1 MIATVHFTCK
11 LIQNKRCMHLERS
24 PGYCQWHIWKVF
36 WLHYWLHGMLNY
48 FITYWNFLLVTVEQ
62 HEFKRGYKLESFHH
76 NLIPFKLEIA
86 LLSFRA
92 KCSCLSLD
100 PMRSRPLFTSTGLS
114 SPQQCNSWQF
124 PQPTLSHYRPTSQ
137 RRGARSADN
146 VESTLADNEVRVR
159 KSAGASAERRDVSLC
174 PTPHKSSC

>member
-1 MIATVHFTCK
+1 MK
-11 LIQNKRCMHLERS
+11 
-24 PGYCQWHIWKVF
+24 
-36 WLHYWLHGMLNY
+36 
-48 FITYWNFLLVTVEQ
+48 WNFSLLIIYTWFLFCYGMQLNLGKVQRPLVTRYVKLFYNVLKLLLVTVEQ
-62 HEFKRGYKLESFHH
+62 HEFKRVYKLDSFHL
-76 NLIPFKLEIA
+76 NLIPFKLKIP

-92 KCSCLSLD
+92 KCSWLCLD

-146 VESTLADNEVRVR
+146 VESRLADNEVRVR

-174 PTPHKSSC
+174 PTPHNSSC